1 MVTPNLLGDTVVSYA
16 TKSNGKDWSH
26 DMRRSMAGNA
36 GTEGRHPES
45 DGSAAVRLA
54 PASRESAEL
63 ADIGLVKV
71 PESKFLAVP

>member
-1 MVTPNLLGDTVVSYA
+1 
-16 TKSNGKDWSH
+16 
-26 DMRRSMAGNA
+26 MRRSMAGNA